1 MKPLATGIAATLLAW
16 GTLMA
21 QYGSHD
27 GPLFGTGS
35 DRPAKDAAPDTS
47 KIGSRTSSGSNN
59 GAVLEPNDSAKDTS
73 KAEEKPPEDDAPIKV
88 NVNLVNVMASVRDK
102 HNALVPT
109 LTKDDFEVF
118 ENGKQQ
124 EIKYFSRES
133 NLPLTIGLLVDVSRS
148 QENLIGIEQRA
159 AAAFLD
165 AVLRAKDEAFLLS
178 FGADTEMLQDI
189 TSSKKMLQRG
199 LENLKPNFGFS
210 GITAGP
216 VPTATHQAGT
226 VLYDAI
232 YLGANDRLAREAGRK
247 VLVVITDGDD
257 EGSQV
262 SIKKAIESAQKA
274 DTTIYSIYYVD
285 PYFYARGGGF
295 SFGGGGRGYLQQMS
309 SETGGHVYEVSRR
322 NTLDKVF
329 DELQQEMRTQYAIAY
344 TSTDPKKDG
353 SYHKLEIKTKDKD
366 LKVQARKGYYAMP
379 DEKQ

>member
-1 MKPLATGIAATLLAW
+1 M
-16 GTLMA
+16 
-21 QYGSHD
+21 
-27 GPLFGTGS
+27 
-35 DRPAKDAAPDTS
+35 
-47 KIGSRTSSGSNN
+47 
-59 GAVLEPNDSAKDTS
+59 
-73 KAEEKPPEDDAPIKV
+73 
-88 NVNLVNVMASVRDK
+88 NVMASVRDK
-102 HNALVPT
+102 HNTLVPT
-109 LTKDDFEVF
+109 LTKDDFEIF
-118 ENGKQQ
+118 ENGKPQ
-124 EIKYFSRES
+124 EIKY
-133 NLPLTIGLLVDVSRS
+133 LLAR
-148 QENLIGIEQRA
+148 IEFAAHDRTSGGCEPEPGELNWHRA
-159 AAAFLD
+159 ARRGCVFGRGAPGE
-165 AVLRAKDEAFLLS
+165 RRGFLLS
-178 FGADTEMLQDI
+178 FGADTEMCRILRAQSDAPARPGE
-189 TSSKKMLQRG
+189 S
-199 LENLKPNFGFS
+199 EAEFGFS

-274 DTTIYSIYYVD
+274 DITIYSIYYVD